1 MALISRR
8 PSINQRAQQTS
19 PHKLGANSTQKVM
32 KLVLMAAI
40 PGLAAQT
47 FFFGWGTLIN
57 VIWCSLVALACEALV
72 IRLRQRPLAFY
83 LSDGSALVTGLLL
96 GLALP
101 PFAPWW
107 LSLVAVS
114 FAMIIGKHL
123 YGGLGQNPFNPAM
136 LGYVL
141 VLISFPQEMTTWL
154 PPLGLEGHKGQF
166 SDALFSIFPFGQ
178 GVNVD
183 AISMA
188 TPLDVLRENK
198 SLTINELWA
207 SNPVFQSIA
216 GRGWLW
222 VNLAY
227 LIGGIILLYKKV
239 FTWHAPV
246 GMLAAMTVLATLFW
260 GGTGSESHGSPLF
273 HLFSGA
279 TMLGAFFIITDPV
292 SGATSNRGRLIFG
305 VGAGIL
311 VYIIRAWGGYPDGV
325 AFATLL
331 MNMAAPTID
340 YYTQPRTYGHRKPN
354 KGLPRK
360 D

>member
-1 MALISRR
+1 MAFISNGS
-8 PSINQRAQQTS
+8 SIRVGQSS
-19 PHKLGANSTQKVM
+19 PHKLGLNSTQRVM
-32 KLVLMAAI
+32 SLLILATL
-40 PGLAAQT
+40 PGLLAQT
-47 FFFGWGTLIN
+47 VFFGWGTLVN
-57 VIWCSLVALACEALV
+57 VLWCVLIALGCEALV
-72 IRLRQRPLAFY
+72 LTLRRRSVRFC
-83 LSDGSALVTGLLL
+83 LSDCSAAVAGVLL

-114 FAMIIGKHL
+114 FAVIIGKHL

-141 VLISFPQEMTTWL
+141 VLISFPQEMTAWL
-154 PPLGLEGHKGQF
+154 APLGLEGHNNSLG
-166 SDALFSIFPFGQ
+166 DALSAIFGPG
-178 GVNVD
+178 VD
-183 AISMA
+183 AVSMA
-188 TPLDVLRENK
+188 TPLDVLKENS
-198 SLTINELWA
+198 SLTISELWQA
-207 SNPVFQSIA
+207 NPIFDGMA

-227 LIGGIILLYKKV
+227 LAGGLFLLWRKV

-246 GMLAAMTVLATLFW
+246 GMLAAITIMATLFW
-260 GGTGSESHGSPLF
+260 QGSGSDSHGSPVF
-273 HLFSGA
+273 HLLSGA

-305 VGAGIL
+305 AGVGII
-311 VYIIRAWGGYPDGV
+311 VYVIRAWGGYPDGV

-340 YYTQPRTYGHRKPN
+340 YYTQPRTYGHQRAS
-354 KGLPRK
+354 KGLPKK

>member
-1 MALISRR
+1 MPLINSRS
-8 PSINQRAQQTS
+8 SITRKARETS
-19 PHKLGANSTQKVM
+19 PHKLGQNTTQRVM
-32 KLVLMAAI
+32 SLVVMATI
-40 PGLAAQT
+40 PALIAQT
-47 FFFGWGTLIN
+47 IFFGWGTLIN
-57 VIWCSLVALACEALV
+57 VLWCSVIALGCEAMV
-72 IRLRQRPLAFY
+72 VTLRKRSVSFY
-83 LSDGSALVTGLLL
+83 LNDYSALVTGLLL

-101 PFAPWW
+101 PFAPFW
-107 LSLVAVS
+107 LSLIAVS
-114 FAMIIGKHL
+114 FAMVIGKHL

-141 VLISFPQEMTTWL
+141 VLISFPREMTAWL
-154 PPLGLEGHKGQF
+154 PPMGLEGHN
-166 SDALFSIFPFGQ
+166 SSLMDAVLSIFPWG
-178 GVNVD
+178 NTVD

-198 SLTINELWA
+198 SLTINELWE
-207 SNPVFQSIA
+207 SNPVFDGLA

-222 VNLAY
+222 INLAY
-227 LIGGIILLYKKV
+227 LAGGVFLIWRKV

-246 GMLAAMTVLATLFW
+246 GMLAAIAVMATLFW
-260 GGTGSESHGSPLF
+260 SGTGSDSHGSPLF
-273 HLFSGA
+273 HLLSGA

-305 VGAGIL
+305 AGVGIM
-311 VYIIRAWGGYPDGV
+311 VYVIRTWGGYPDGV

-340 YYTQPRTYGHRKPN
+340 YYTQPRTYGHSKAN
-354 KGLPRK
+354 KGLPNK

>member
-1 MALISRR
+1 MALINSRS
-8 PSINQRAQQTS
+8 SISQRGRETS
-19 PHKLGANSTQKVM
+19 PHALGQNSTQRVM
-32 KLVLMAAI
+32 SLVIMATI
-40 PGLAAQT
+40 PGLMAQT
-47 FFFGWGTLIN
+47 VFFGWGTLIN
-57 VIWCSLVALACEALV
+57 VIWCSLVAMGCEAAV
-72 IRLRQRPLAFY
+72 VSMRQRSVSFY
-83 LSDGSALVTGLLL
+83 LSDCSALLTGVLL

-114 FAMIIGKHL
+114 FGMVIGKHL

-136 LGYVL
+136 LGYVV

-154 PPLGLEGHKGQF
+154 PPLGLEGHNN
-166 SDALFSIFPFGQ
+166 SLTDALFTIFPLGQ
-178 GVNVD
+178 SVD

-198 SLTINELWA
+198 SQTINELWEA
-207 SNPVFQSIA
+207 NPVFDGMA
-216 GRGWLW
+216 GRGWMW

-227 LIGGIILLYKKV
+227 LASGVFLIWRKV
-239 FTWHAPV
+239 FTWHGPV
-246 GMLAAMTVLATLFW
+246 GMLAAIAIMATLFW
-260 GGTGSESHGSPLF
+260 SGNGSDSHGSPLF

-305 VGAGIL
+305 AGVGVM
-311 VYIIRAWGGYPDGV
+311 VYVIRAWGGYPDGV

-340 YYTQPRTYGHRKPN
+340 YYTQPRTYGHHKAN
-354 KGLPRK
+354 KGLPKK

>member
-1 MALISRR
+1 MALINSRS
-8 PSINQRAQQTS
+8 SISQRALETS
-19 PHKLGANSTQKVM
+19 PHKLGLTRTQQVM
-32 KLVLMAAI
+32 GLVVIAAI
-40 PGLAAQT
+40 PGLMAQT
-47 FFFGWGTLIN
+47 LFFGWGTLIN
-57 VIWCSLVALACEALV
+57 VIWCSLIAMGCEALV
-72 IRLRQRPLAFY
+72 VSLRKRSVRFY
-83 LSDGSALVTGLLL
+83 LRDCSALVTGLLL

-114 FAMIIGKHL
+114 FGMVIGKHL

-141 VLISFPQEMTTWL
+141 VLISFPQEMTRWL
-154 PPLGLEGHKGQF
+154 PPMGLEGHNN
-166 SDALFSIFPFGQ
+166 SLMDALCTIFPLGQ
-178 GVNVD
+178 GVHVD

-198 SLTINELWA
+198 SLTINELWET
-207 SNPVFQSIA
+207 NPVFAGWA
-216 GRGWLW
+216 GRGWMW

-227 LIGGIILLYKKV
+227 LAGGAFLIWRKV
-239 FTWHAPV
+239 FTWHAPM
-246 GMLAAMTVLATLFW
+246 GMLAAIAVMATIFW
-260 GGTGSESHGSPLF
+260 NGSGSDSHGSPLF
-273 HLFSGA
+273 HLLSGA

-305 VGAGIL
+305 AGVGVM
-311 VYIIRAWGGYPDGV
+311 VYVIRAWGGYPDGV

-340 YYTQPRTYGHRKPN
+340 YYTQPRTYGHHKAN
-354 KGLPRK
+354 KGLPKR

>member
-1 MALISRR
+1 MALINSRS
-8 PSINQRAQQTS
+8 SISQRGRETS
-19 PHKLGANSTQKVM
+19 PHALGQNSTQRVM
-32 KLVLMAAI
+32 SLVIMATI
-40 PGLAAQT
+40 PGLMAQT
-47 FFFGWGTLIN
+47 VFFGWGTLIN
-57 VIWCSLVALACEALV
+57 VIWCSLVAMGCEAAV
-72 IRLRQRPLAFY
+72 VSLRQRSVSFY
-83 LSDGSALVTGLLL
+83 LSDCSALLTGVLL

-114 FAMIIGKHL
+114 FGMVIGKHL

-136 LGYVL
+136 LGYVV

-154 PPLGLEGHKGQF
+154 PPLGLEGYNN
-166 SDALFSIFPFGQ
+166 SLTDALFTIFPLGQ
-178 GVNVD
+178 GVD

-198 SLTINELWA
+198 SLTINELWEA
-207 SNPVFQSIA
+207 NPVFDGMA
-216 GRGWLW
+216 GRGWMW

-227 LIGGIILLYKKV
+227 LASGVFLIWRKV
-239 FTWHAPV
+239 FTWHGPV
-246 GMLAAMTVLATLFW
+246 GMLAAIAIMATLFW
-260 GGTGSESHGSPLF
+260 SGNGSDSHGSPLF

-305 VGAGIL
+305 AGVGVM
-311 VYIIRAWGGYPDGV
+311 VYVIRAWGGYPDGV

-340 YYTQPRTYGHRKPN
+340 YYTQPRTYGHHKAN
-354 KGLPRK
+354 KGLPKK